1 MAVTKDYMYWR
12 GDVPF
17 SVAPVTEADEFLI
30 CMMGM
35 FDLRHVVPEDGTY
48 ISMRRALELYLAN
61 GGDLSLGALTSDTV
75 APSVLSIQKSERF
88 ADVML
93 SGYRI
98 HVSPAESTIS
108 PSGART
114 TPSWAGRRISC

>member
-35 FDLRHVVPEDGTY
+35 FG
-48 ISMRRALELYLAN
+48 
-61 GGDLSLGALTSDTV
+61 V
-75 APSVLSIQKSERF
+75 AAAIFSAKGKKNQENQ
-88 ADVML
+88 
-93 SGYRI
+93 
-98 HVSPAESTIS
+98 
-108 PSGART
+108 
-114 TPSWAGRRISC
+114 